1 MTSRLVQP
9 YTPPQQTPPVSTAA
23 PSTGTPLDQKTA
35 FRTKGGLHLLFE
47 PDAMDAWIARSIATN
62 EEGDYVD
69 AQTGETL
76 GAVEKADYVRYRR
89 RLGERRRVG
98 KQADHLV
105 RIVDK
110 YLPKVAAENRA
121 YVMKYPQKV
130 GGMLKKAGALRKRL
144 QAKKMHKKGKM
155 AAKEERGS
163 PELPEPLVTKE
174 TRDTAAT
181 GPTEPSELGHT
192 ERAQDQRGERLP
204 HATSEASV
212 REVTPPD
219 WGDEEEDSNPE
230 VSDQE
235 GTAQWPWGPAG
246 RPSDQEEGQRKPN
259 EPTGKPPR

>member
-1 MTSRLVQP
+1 M
-9 YTPPQQTPPVSTAA
+9 
-23 PSTGTPLDQKTA
+23 
-35 FRTKGGLHLLFE
+35 
-47 PDAMDAWIARSIATN
+47 
-62 EEGDYVD
+62 
-69 AQTGETL
+69 
-76 GAVEKADYVRYRR
+76 RYRR

-130 GGMLKKAGALRKRL
+130 GGMLKKARALRKRL

-230 VSDQE
+230 VPDQE